1 MKMDIYLGIR
11 LMGEEIC
18 LRQNIHDISYYKT

>member
-11 LMGEEIC
+11 LLGEEIF
-18 LRQNIHDISYYKT
+18 LRQNIHDIFYYRT